1 MTPTAVAL
9 GNEIRKGL
17 LHAWSERIQI
27 LIELPMFAV
36 FILLLGPTLGQG
48 HQIATGHLRWSL
60 QSGHTSVLV
69 VWFVPFIF
77 FYMQVVKTFWRLLG
91 EIQTGTI
98 EQVYLSPLPPWL
110 VTAAGRVLAALVET
124 IVVAAGTYGIVRIF
138 VPLHIAWSVAAL
150 PAAAEVVVAAVGVS
164 LIVAG
169 ATLVWKRI
177 QLLNDTLLMIVF
189 LLSASA
195 IPLITVP
202 GWWAETSRAFPLT
215 AGVASLY
222 HVLIARQSPTPMWG
236 TGGLVWLAVTATGY
250 LAGGII
256 AFQLGERTAKRRG
269 TLSRY

>member
-1 MTPTAVAL
+1 M
-9 GNEIRKGL
+9 
-17 LHAWSERIQI
+17 
-27 LIELPMFAV
+27 
-36 FILLLGPTLGQG
+36 
-48 HQIATGHLRWSL
+48 
-60 QSGHTSVLV
+60 
-69 VWFVPFIF
+69 
-77 FYMQVVKTFWRLLG
+77 
-91 EIQTGTI
+91 
-98 EQVYLSPLPPWL
+98 
-110 VTAAGRVLAALVET
+110 LAALVET
-124 IVVAAGTYGIVRIF
+124 ILVAAGTYGIVRIF

-236 TGGLVWLAVTATGY
+236 TGGLVWLAVTATGC

-256 AFQLGERTAKRRG
+256 AFRLGERTAKRRG